1 MRQPGKLLESLNS
14 SKWQSQSK
22 LILKKKNITGVK
34 SYPRLNSFR
43 KIMHSENSTS
53 KHKFVFVEDPAQL
66 SWPCVSI
73 KSWRS
78 TICKDTKVRFLGPR
92 PLHYAAPNVK
102 LSVRNLRLITFA
114 VPISNQLNW
123 SRENIWV
130 RIQVQFHFL

>member
-1 MRQPGKLLESLNS
+1 MRQPGKFLESLNS

-22 LILKKKNITGVK
+22 LILKKNINGVK
-34 SYPRLNSFR
+34 SYPRLNNFR

-73 KSWRS
+73 KAWRS